1 MSRNHLCSN
10 ENELHLMERGLVIVD
25 CNSILECLHQTRFYK
40 STKCREVH
48 INMWMCVCACMCR
61 VHRIKTERVH
71 TTDKE
76 LSGKCCVNRKVMERD
91 FFSSIY
97 VYIISMIFA
106 MRIYSFT
113 TFINF

>member
-10 ENELHLMERGLVIVD
+10 ENELQLMERGLVIVD
-25 CNSILECLHQTRFYK
+25 CNSIFEYLHQTRFYK

-48 INMWMCVCACMCR
+48 INMCMCVCACMCR
-61 VHRIKTERVH
+61 VHRIETERVH

-76 LSGKCCVNRKVMERD
+76 LSGKCYVNRKVMERD

-97 VYIISMIFA
+97 VYIISMIS